1 MVGQGAQE
9 QHLGRSPASALTA
22 EPSPQDAAVVHD
34 QQVAGSEPSTDCGE
48 PGLGQCRLSGPRRRP
63 IEDQQAASVPR
74 LGWRL
79 GHGPDREVIVK
90 FVDAEPRGSRIGH
103 PQRLAANTAP
113 GRMARP
119 GAIGQ
124 EA

>member
-1 MVGQGAQE
+1 MVSQGAQE
-9 QHLGRSPASALTA
+9 QHLGRSPAGALTA
-22 EPSPQDAAVVHD
+22 EPSPQNAAVVHD
-34 QQVAGSEPSTDCGE
+34 QQVAGSEPSADCSE
-48 PGLGQCRLSGPRRRP
+48 PGLGQRGLPGPRGAP
-63 IEDQQAASVPR
+63 IEDQQPARVPR
-74 LGWRL
+74 LGRCL
-79 GHGPDREVIVK
+79 SHGPDREVIVK

-113 GRMARP
+113 GRIARP